1 MPRRQKMI
9 LANVLNSRWC
19 SPADEESDGILTSR
33 RPVFSLSMTPCGY
46 QRYCIGSIWSSVIT
60 TSSDCY
66 VVTKMSYSVKCVSL
80 YDLSNDQRRNDAV
93 QRKHCF
99 LGNKI
104 KGLFHEEWNETVQ
117 RDDDPPFQMHLKRSQ
132 VYFEHLQCTSQ
143 PNGVLDW
150 NGCDTLRVLYEALNG
165 KIILIS
171 GLHSRRVCLPLI
183 NQAFSVDSSP
193 AGSRKSVFLT
203 PSAWAKALEWV
214 PHCPL
219 VEIVWNNPAPFKRCH

>member
-1 MPRRQKMI
+1 
-9 LANVLNSRWC
+9 
-19 SPADEESDGILTSR
+19 
-33 RPVFSLSMTPCGY
+33 MTPCGY
-46 QRYCIGSIWSSVIT
+46 QRYCRGSIWSSVIT

-80 YDLSNDQRRNDAV
+80 YDSSNDQRRNDGV
-93 QRKHCF
+93 QRKHFF

-104 KGLFHEEWNETVQ
+104 KGRY

-143 PNGVLDW
+143 PNDVLDC
-150 NGCDTLRVLYEALNG
+150 NGCDTVRVLCEASNG

-171 GLHSRRVCLPLI
+171 GLHSLRVCLPLI
-183 NQAFSVDSSP
+183 NQAFSVHSSP

-203 PSAWAKALEWV
+203 PSA
-214 PHCPL
+214 
-219 VEIVWNNPAPFKRCH
+219 